1 MLNKEMVVV
10 PPQMSKSHSSDLY
23 LKSTIIIMWYYKE
36 SEFKNSERE
45 SSHTKDLF
53 ISAQNASIETER
65 GVSTIS
71 VTVNS

>member
-1 MLNKEMVVV
+1 MLNKEMVVF
-10 PPQMSKSHSSDLY
+10 PPQMSTSDSSDLY

-45 SSHTKDLF
+45 TSHIKDLF
-53 ISAQNASIETER
+53 ITAQNASIETES
-65 GVSTIS
+65 GISTIT